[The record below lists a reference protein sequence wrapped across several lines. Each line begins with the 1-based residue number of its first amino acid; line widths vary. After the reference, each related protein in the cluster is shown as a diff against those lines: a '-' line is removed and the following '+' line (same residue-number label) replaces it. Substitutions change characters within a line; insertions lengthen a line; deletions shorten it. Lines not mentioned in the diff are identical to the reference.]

1 MSASRRCRDCS
12 AAYLG
17 VSRSTW
23 RKSRDYSAAYLGVSM
38 SASRRCRDCSA
49 AYLGESRSTRKKG
62 IFLQHIQEYL
72 GVIGVPGEDLG
83 IALQHIWEYLGVPG
97 VDLGIA
103 LEHIWE
109 YLGVPEEDLV
119 IALQHIWEYLEVPEE
134 DLGIALQHIWEYHRS
149 LEQWL
154 PTLYSAEYFHSFI
167 NLSLD
172 IATANYL
179 CHNATSL
186 PQLMTL
192 QLLKLGFYALV
203 CENLFIGLHFRL
215 SQKNCSQQL
224 INSRTY
230 D

>member
-17 VSRSTW
+17 EFRSTWRRSSHCSTEYLGVSRST
-23 RKSRDYSAAYLGVSM
+23 RRRSSHCSTEYIGVSG
-38 SASRRCRDCSA
+38 STWRRSRDCSA

-83 IALQHIWEYLGVPG
+83 IALQRIWEYLG
-97 VDLGIA
+97 
-103 LEHIWE
+103 
-109 YLGVPEEDLV
+109 
-119 IALQHIWEYLEVPEE
+119 VPEE

-203 CENLFIGLHFRL
+203 CKNLFIGLHFRL